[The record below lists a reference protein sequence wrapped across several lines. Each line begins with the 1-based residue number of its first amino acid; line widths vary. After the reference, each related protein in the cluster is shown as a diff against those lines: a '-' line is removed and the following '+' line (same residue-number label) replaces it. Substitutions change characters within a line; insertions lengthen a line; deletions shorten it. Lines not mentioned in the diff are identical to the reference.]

1 MHVVLMMKYS
11 DIIGVRPNFDDT
23 FNMTQER
30 PDSWK
35 SFITN
40 SQFESNLKKIIRAF
54 TAPVS
59 TNLNDRKSIWIQG
72 TYGTGKSHST
82 SVIKHLLCDPVEEIT
97 DFLKSIADQ
106 QLKYEIE
113 QYRKKQK
120 SFPVVLKG
128 RYTINDVKDMAYVIQ
143 QETRAALEKA
153 GANLNIKTDYEM
165 ALKVLQNPSFDSL
178 WDSLLENELKIY
190 CRTKQD
196 IEERLQNYDR
206 EILGIIDE
214 KFKNDTGAS
223 FGTSSIV
230 NWLKDVKNQLV
241 QNGIADSLL
250 IVWDEFTSLLSGAE
264 CRSILNTVQDIAE
277 MSKALDDNGNPE
289 GIYIFLVTHKTF
301 EQTDAYKLKDA
312 EERKLALDRFITCSY
327 EMQPN
332 TTYHILS
339 STLDRKDEDALKKL
353 IEERITSS
361 LEVSSLIDRISENT
375 VGNVE
380 EIRNKI
386 ISLYPFH
393 PYTAYLSTFVSR
405 QLGASERSV
414 FNFLNDEVVGFKKFL
429 NCNVSE
435 DFFLA
440 ANSIWDF
447 FLKINNDNVS
457 VGTKLSEI
465 INKYNMHY
473 DDVKGKGIVYLNVF
487 KTVLLLNTLNSVV
500 STGEDNNER
509 SLVVPNV
516 RNINDCFAGIYS
528 QAEVE
533 EALDCLDNNNIIV
546 KSPDGMFEVSTSSI
560 SQDDMNTYKKKNYQ
574 FFNEITKCFET
585 FPTVIDGLRRKIT
598 KNNNR
603 TMRSVKL
610 LPLSC
615 ILKNAQIETQL
626 NSKVVD
632 KHAMYVAMFFAHG
645 SCESL
650 KGVTPE
656 ERGAEDI
663 KQSILL
669 LSKRQ
674 EYSNVVFCYVE
685 NTISE
690 LDFNRFID
698 SYSRSEIIEKNSS
711 EEARSE
717 RSKATGRIKNWMDF
731 IINDGELYVAFRGN
745 NEITGVAGLAS
756 KICDKYIPFVFSSGL
771 DTLKTANKET
781 IWEEKAAKAA
791 IEAFLYQE
799 SRDDIEQKL
808 AGGLVTNL
816 KCLLKDENGNYI
828 FDKDMHLLSSASANH
843 PVVKLLNA
851 VEQQLK
857 GSAISPLIDLTNK
870 LAFLFDAPYGYYGNP
885 ISYAAVSLALKQF
898 VDKIFVA
905 NTGIKIDKT
914 VMKDVVEAL
923 FKFQQTGKKSDKL
936 SVRFSSAEELELIE
950 ILNGV
955 FGVKEPGLI
964 HLKWSVRKKFTE
976 NCKFPLWALKYLD
989 DKQELKFNKAIEELF
1004 AFTIDSDESI
1014 NQSKICSLLKN
1025 IQNYKMDLAL
1035 AYNKVKD
1042 GQVDLLSKFITI
1054 TLQQNGIESTTEK
1067 EINEYKIYI
1076 IQHIQDEISLWKEND
1091 VEMQIVKCYAQKTV
1105 TDDTSEEKEE
1115 ENNGTQGDIP
1125 SSEAVE
1131 PSDEEIIQVV
1141 QNSTKTVNDFKA
1153 IVIELIKKYPVI
1165 SAEVEKLINN

>member
-1 MHVVLMMKYS
+1 MINVKYS

-40 SQFESNLKKIIRAF
+40 SQFEANLKKIVRAF
-54 TAPVS
+54 TAPIS
-59 TNLNDRKSIWIQG
+59 TNLNDRKSIWVQG

-178 WDSLLENELKIY
+178 WTSLLENELKIY

-196 IEERLQNYDR
+196 IEERLRNYDR

-241 QNGIADSLL
+241 QEGIADSLL

-277 MSKALDDNGNPE
+277 MSKALDENGKPE
-289 GIYIFLVTHKTF
+289 SIYIFLVTHKTF

-339 STLDRKDEDALKKL
+339 STLDRKDESVLKQL
-353 IEERITSS
+353 VQERITGS
-361 LEVSSLIDRISENT
+361 LEVSTIIDRIAENT
-375 VGNVE
+375 IGNVE

-414 FNFLNDEVVGFKKFL
+414 FNFLNDAVVGFKKFL
-429 NCNVSE
+429 NCNINE

-473 DDVKGKGIVYLNVF
+473 DDVKGKGLVHLNVF

-516 RNINDCFAGIYS
+516 RNINDCYVGIYS
-528 QAEVE
+528 QAQVE
-533 EALDCLDNNNIIV
+533 EALSCLDNNNIIV
-546 KSPDGMFEVSTSSI
+546 KSPDGIFEVSTSSI

-574 FFNEITKCFET
+574 FFNEITKCFDT
-585 FPTVIDGLRRKIT
+585 FPTVIDGLRRRIT

-610 LPLSC
+610 LPVSC

-626 NSKVVD
+626 NTRVVD
-632 KHAMYVAMFFAHG
+632 KHAIYVAMFFAHG

-650 KGVTPE
+650 KGVVPE

-669 LSKRQ
+669 LSKRP

-698 SYSRSEIIEKNSS
+698 SYSRGEIIERTSF
-711 EEARSE
+711 EEAKSE

-731 IINDGELYVAFRGN
+731 IINEGELYVAFRGN

-756 KICDKYIPFVFSSGL
+756 KICDKYIPFVFSCGL

-781 IWEEKAAKAA
+781 IWEEKVAKAA

-808 AGGLVTNL
+808 TGGLVTNL

-828 FDKDMHLLSSASANH
+828 FDKDMKLLSSASENH
-843 PVVKLLNA
+843 PVVKLLKA

-857 GSAISPLIDLTNK
+857 ESSISPLIDLTNK
-870 LAFLFDAPYGYYGNP
+870 FAFLFEAPYGYYGNP
-885 ISYAAVSLALKQF
+885 ISYAAVSLSMKSF

-923 FKFQQTGKKSDKL
+923 FKFRQTGKKSDKL
-936 SVRFSSAEELELIE
+936 SIRFSSAEELSLIE
-950 ILNGV
+950 ILNGI

-964 HLKWSVRKKFTE
+964 HLKWSIRKKFTE

-989 DKQELKFNKAIEELF
+989 DNQELKFNKAIEELF

-1014 NQSKICSLLKN
+1014 NQTKICSLLKN
-1025 IQNYKMDLAL
+1025 IENFKMDLSV
-1035 AYNKVKD
+1035 AYSKVKD
-1042 GQVDLLSKFITI
+1042 GQVDLLSKFIKI
-1054 TLQQNGIESTTEK
+1054 TLQHYGIETITEK
-1067 EINEYKIYI
+1067 DISEYKIYI
-1076 IQHIQDEISLWKEND
+1076 KQHIQDEISLWKEND
-1091 VEMQIVKCYAQKTV
+1091 VEMQITKCYGQKRV
-1105 TDDTSEEKEE
+1105 SDDNSEEEKQDNIAVQDGTSIKEIS
-1115 ENNGTQGDIP
+1115 N
-1125 SSEAVE
+1125 SSEEQIV
-1131 PSDEEIIQVV
+1131 QLV
-1141 QNSTKTVNDFKA
+1141 QNSTKGVNDFKS
-1153 IVIELIKKYPVI
+1153 IVIELIKKYPAI
-1165 SAEVEKLINN
+1165 ATEVEKLINS

>member
-1 MHVVLMMKYS
+1 MINVKYS

-40 SQFESNLKKIIRAF
+40 SQFESNLKKIVRAF

-82 SVIKHLLCDPVEEIT
+82 SVIKHLLCDPVDEIT

-128 RYTINDVKDMAYVIQ
+128 RYTINDVKDMAYVLQ
-143 QETRAALEKA
+143 QETRSALERA

-178 WDSLLENELKIY
+178 WTSLLENELKIY

-196 IEERLQNYDR
+196 IEERLRNYDR

-230 NWLKDVKNQLV
+230 NWLRDVKNQLV
-241 QNGIADSLL
+241 QKGIADSLL

-277 MSKALDDNGNPE
+277 MSKALDESGKPE

-301 EQTDAYKLKDA
+301 EQTDAYKIKDA
-312 EERKLALDRFITCSY
+312 EERKLALDRFITCTY

-339 STLDRKDEDALKKL
+339 STLDRKDEVVLKKL
-353 IEERITSS
+353 VHERITSN
-361 LEVSSLIDRISENT
+361 LAVSSLIDRISENT

-429 NCNVSE
+429 NCKVSE

-516 RNINDCFAGIYS
+516 RNIKDCYAGIYS
-528 QAEVE
+528 PAEVE
-533 EALDCLDNNNIIV
+533 EALNCLDNNNIIV
-546 KSPDGMFEVSTSSI
+546 KSPDGVFEVSTSSI
-560 SQDDMNTYKKKNYQ
+560 SQDDLNTYKKKNYQ

-585 FPTVIDGLRRKIT
+585 FPSVLDGLKRRIT

-615 ILKNAQIETQL
+615 ILKNAQIEMQL
-626 NSKVVD
+626 NNKVVD
-632 KHAMYVAMFFAHG
+632 KHAIYVAMFFAHG

-711 EEARSE
+711 EEARAE

-731 IINDGELYVAFRGN
+731 IINEGELYVAFRGN
-745 NEITGVAGLAS
+745 NEITGVASLAS

-799 SRDDIEQKL
+799 ARDDIEQKL
-808 AGGLVTNL
+808 TGGLVTNL

-828 FDKDMHLLSSASANH
+828 FDKDMKLLPSASENH
-843 PVVKLLNA
+843 PVVKLLKA

-857 GSAISPLIDLTNK
+857 GSSISPLIDLTNK
-870 LAFLFDAPYGYYGNP
+870 LAFLFEAPYGYYGNP
-885 ISYAAVSLALKQF
+885 ISYAAVSLSLKPF

-923 FKFQQTGKKSDKL
+923 FKFRQTGKKSDKL

-950 ILNGV
+950 ILNGI

-964 HLKWSVRKKFTE
+964 HLKWSIRKKFTD
-976 NCKFPLWALKYLD
+976 NCKFPLWTLKYLD
-989 DKQELKFNKAIEELF
+989 DNQELKFNKAIEELF

-1014 NQSKICSLLKN
+1014 NQTKICSLLKN
-1025 IQNYKMDLAL
+1025 IQNFKMDLAL
-1035 AYNKVKD
+1035 AYSKVKD

-1054 TLQQNGIESTTEK
+1054 TLQQYGIETITEK
-1067 EINEYKIYI
+1067 DINEYKIYI
-1076 IQHIQDEISLWKEND
+1076 KQHIQDEISLWKEND
-1091 VEMQIVKCYAQKTV
+1091 VEMQITKCYGQKTL
-1105 TDDTSEEKEE
+1105 TE
-1115 ENNGTQGDIP
+1115 DIP
-1125 SSEAVE
+1125 EEAKQDNTAVQNEDPTREISESSEQQ
-1131 PSDEEIIQVV
+1131 IIQLV
-1141 QNSTKTVNDFKA
+1141 QNSTKTVNDFKS
-1153 IVIELIKKYPVI
+1153 IVIELIKKHPAI
-1165 SAEVEKLINN
+1165 STEVEKLINS